1 MEDNQ
6 YVTESVVRGHHVY
19 KDRWTPRLGETLQ
32 CLREEE
38 NRTDRFAVAVYKDLN
53 IVGHVPRA
61 ISTLCSVFLRRG
73 GIIRCVIS
81 GNRQHSHDLP
91 QGGLEVPCKLY
102 FMGNGQ
108 ELKKIQSYFTRTQ
121 TLTFSGKSDMQ
132 QEQKATSAGNIQNI
146 SIEHAQCS
154 SSAAIAT
161 SLPSGEE
168 SAAVPEIKDECT
180 SVLPNTSTYISLKS
194 EDYTGSDVPTLV
206 KSEDPCP
213 EVEIDGSSIWV
224 THDGRHSL
232 HENER
237 LIIEQGCELNDKHI
251 GFAQSLIKSQ
261 FPLIGGLVSTLLQHK
276 SVKGSCAA
284 NTIQIIHCEKRKHW
298 IVASTKWCK
307 PGDINIYDTL
317 FSKLDAEGRAIVK
330 QMFGLKQMRCIN
342 MVKVQKQQGTKDC
355 GLFAIAMMTSL
366 AHDEDPSDIT
376 YDQSKFRSHRIECF
390 VAQQLTTFPRLN

>member
-1 MEDNQ
+1 MERMEDYE
-6 YVTESVVRGHHVY
+6 YVAESVVRGHHVY

-38 NRTDRFAVAVYKDLN
+38 NTTDRFAVAVYKDLN

-73 GIIRCVIS
+73 GSIRCVIS
-81 GNRQHSHDLP
+81 GNRQYSHDLP

-108 ELKKIQSYFTRTQ
+108 ELKKIQSYFTRTH
-121 TLTFSGKSDMQ
+121 TLIFSGKSDMQ
-132 QEQKATSAGNIQNI
+132 QEHKATSVGNIQNI

-154 SSAAIAT
+154 SGAAIAT

-168 SAAVPEIKDECT
+168 SVTEIEDEHT
-180 SVLPNTSTYISLKS
+180 SALPNTCTYIPSKS
-194 EDYTGSDVPTLV
+194 EEYTGDDVPTLV

-213 EVEIDGSSIWV
+213 EVEIDRSSIWI
-224 THDGRHSL
+224 THDGRHSI

-237 LIIEQGCELNDKHI
+237 LMIEQGCELNDKHI
-251 GFAQSLIKSQ
+251 GFAQNLIKSR
-261 FPLIGGLVSTLLQHK
+261 FPLIGGLVSTLLQQK
-276 SVKGSCAA
+276 SVKGSCTT
-284 NTIQIIHCEKRKHW
+284 NTIQIIHCKKQKHW

-330 QMFGLKQMRCIN
+330 QMFGLKQMKCIN

-366 AHDEDPSDIT
+366 AHDEDLSDIT
-376 YDQSKFRSHRIECF
+376 YDQSKFRSHLIKCF
-390 VAQQLTTFPRLN
+390 VA